1 MFARIALL
9 SLLSA
14 FGIYWFFIRIR
25 PEDPEI
31 YHKLVSESIEL
42 RARKALEHEPAFQK
56 RYGVQKDIWT
66 QDQTRHFRIQSQE
79 SGLVI
84 RQKKDK
90 IEATEHLKDIQCITP
105 NGVALTADEGIYAYP
120 FHQFVAEKNCRL
132 TQLDNRIDG
141 TRIHLDLVEETLDL
155 ENPNGHIGAG
165 ALDFTAKSLI
175 WEKDS
180 NLLHLVDDVRIT
192 QTDDLVFLAKK
203 GTVHLKEYKPTLIVL
218 DGNVR
223 LISSR
228 FQGKES
234 YAMADT
240 LTYNPTEKTFLFG
253 ADRRVLFWQDGLTLS
268 ASEVLI
274 RQDQTIEGHGDVHF
288 TFDLEEQN
296 YIDEFFK
303 QYL

>member
-1 MFARIALL
+1 MFARIVFLTLL
-9 SLLSA
+9 SS

-42 RARKALEHEPAFQK
+42 RTRKALEHEPAIQK
-56 RYGVQKDIWT
+56 RQGVQKDIWT
-66 QDQTRHFRIQSQE
+66 HDETRHFQIQSRD
-79 SGLVI
+79 SGLII

-90 IEATEHLKDIQCITP
+90 IEASEHLKEIQCITP
-105 NGVALTADEGIYAYP
+105 NEITLTADEGIYAYP
-120 FHQFVAEKNCRL
+120 TNQFVAENNCQL
-132 TQLDNRIDG
+132 TQKANRIDG
-141 TRIHLDLVEETLDL
+141 TRIHLDLEEETLQL
-155 ENPNGHIGAG
+155 ENPNGHIASGT
-165 ALDFTAKSLI
+165 LDFTAKSLI
-175 WEKDS
+175 WDKDS
-180 NLLHLVDDVRIT
+180 NLLHLIDDVRIT

-203 GTVHLKEYKPTLIVL
+203 GIVHLKEYKPVL
-218 DGNVR
+218 VVLEGSVR

-228 FQGKES
+228 FQDKES

-240 LTYNPTEKTFLFG
+240 LTYNPIEKTFLFG

-274 RQDQTIEGHGDVHF
+274 RQDQTIEGHGNVHF

-296 YIDEFFK
+296 RIDEFFK